1 MVKKFDLKKI
11 EISEIPTEELKE
23 LNTYI
28 RKLEK
33 LEYYDF
39 VFKCCRQYN
48 RLILKIKYNENIL
61 KNSDVYEV
69 MNESDYMDS
78 ISELY
83 KIFNGIKE
91 FLSEI
96 FKEFD
101 TDRENI
107 LNFIFSLPKTEI
119 YKFILNVSDV
129 SLGFHDEF
137 NSESIL
143 IDSRIGI
150 YIGNLT
156 LFDED
161 KRDSIDFVEIQAAT
175 KIVTSILEKEN
186 AKYLSDC
193 KFKLFVNHKNF
204 NLTKKNKK
212 IEDQIEEFE
221 KNLLEYENFKEENL
235 DYLQKKEVDEEDKDI
250 YNIRKNMLEEKQ
262 LIDEIDFLKF
272 QNKFLLSFFPIL
284 NE

>member
-28 RKLEK
+28 HKLEK

-91 FLSEI
+91 FLMEI
-96 FKEFD
+96 FKEFN

-107 LNFIFSLPKTEI
+107 LNFIFSLTKTEI

-129 SLGFHDEF
+129 SLGFQDEF
-137 NSESIL
+137 NVEDIL
-143 IDSRIGI
+143 IDSRIVI
-150 YIGNLT
+150 YIDNLT

-161 KRDSIDFVEIQAAT
+161 KRDSIDFVEIQTAT
-175 KIVTSILEKEN
+175 KIVTSISEKEN
-186 AKYLSDC
+186 AKFLSDC
-193 KFKLFVNHKNF
+193 KFKLFINHKNF

-212 IEDQIEEFE
+212 IESQIEEFE

-235 DYLQKKEVDEEDKDI
+235 DYLQKKDVDEEDK
-250 YNIRKNMLEEKQ
+250 LEEDY
-262 LIDEIDFLKF
+262 LE
-272 QNKFLLSFFPIL
+272 
-284 NE
+284 